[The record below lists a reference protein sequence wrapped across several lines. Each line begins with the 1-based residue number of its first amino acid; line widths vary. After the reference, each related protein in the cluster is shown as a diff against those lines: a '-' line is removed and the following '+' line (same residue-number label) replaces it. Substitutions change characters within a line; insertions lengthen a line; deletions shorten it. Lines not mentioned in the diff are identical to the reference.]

1 MNIDKRIK
9 TIELFRKVA
18 ENEYCDCRKRNG
30 NALDFSQSKVI
41 FNRPY
46 FSENGDF
53 IILGYCICE
62 NCGNRVHVKIPVT
75 ELIKNFGGNENVQKV
90 R

>member
-1 MNIDKRIK
+1 MKMSIDRRIK
-9 TIELFRKVA
+9 TIELFKKVA

-30 NALDFSQSKVI
+30 NVLNFSKSKVI

-53 IILGYCICE
+53 ILLGYCVCS
-62 NCGNRVHVKIPVT
+62 NCGNKVYVKISSDD
-75 ELIKNFGGNENVQKV
+75 LIKCFGGNRYV
-90 R
+90 

>member
-1 MNIDKRIK
+1 MKMSIDKRIK

-18 ENEYCDCRKRNG
+18 ENEYCDCRKRKD
-30 NALDFSQSKVI
+30 NALDFSKSKVI

-62 NCGNRVHVKIPVT
+62 NCGKKVYIKISI
-75 ELIKNFGGNENVQKV
+75 EKLMKCFGGNENYV
-90 R
+90 